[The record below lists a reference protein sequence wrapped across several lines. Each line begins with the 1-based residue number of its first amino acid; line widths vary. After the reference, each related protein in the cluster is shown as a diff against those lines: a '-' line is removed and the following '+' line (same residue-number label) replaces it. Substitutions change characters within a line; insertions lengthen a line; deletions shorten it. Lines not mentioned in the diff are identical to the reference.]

1 MNTLQRNNPLRT
13 STAKSSL
20 TPDQL
25 GQLACWALHEEA
37 ALAPKPALV
46 DSRGNGAHSDMQLSL
61 MQASATTLQPWFT
74 AMAELP
80 ERYQGLAL
88 RMQLGALGRQAE
100 ADMLRTTG
108 GINTHRGAI
117 WALGL
122 LVCSASQTDAQTDAQ
137 ADAQTVSQTNEHSLT
152 STLKNAAALARITDP
167 ALPKSDANPSK
178 GLTACR
184 QYKVT
189 GAREEAQQ
197 GFPHIHQL
205 ALPELRNS
213 RAKGEPE
220 DVARLNALLAIMSS
234 LTDTCVLSRAGM
246 EGLLEMQ
253 QGARDI
259 LQCGGFGSRAGKAR
273 FGRYEQ
279 QLLALRASAGGA
291 ADLLAATL
299 LLDRLYPQH
308 TDSPSSRLSNA
319 RAVWATTDQQ

>member
-61 MQASATTLQPWFT
+61 MQASATTLQPWFA

-100 ADMLRTTG
+100 ADMLRTTA

-122 LVCSASQTDAQTDAQ
+122 LVCAAAQTDAQ
-137 ADAQTVSQTNEHSLT
+137 AGSKNNTSSITN
-152 STLKNAAALARITDP
+152 TLQHAAALARITDP

-213 RAKGEPE
+213 RANGETE

-259 LQCGGFGSRAGKAR
+259 LQYGGFGSRAGKAR

-308 TDSPSSRLSNA
+308 TDTPSSRLSNA
-319 RAVWATTDQQ
+319 PAVWATTDQQ

>member
-1 MNTLQRNNPLRT
+1 MNTLQRNNPLLT

-37 ALAPKPALV
+37 TLAPKPALV

-61 MQASATTLQPWFT
+61 MQASATTLQPWFG

-122 LVCSASQTDAQTDAQ
+122 LVCAAAQTDAQ
-137 ADAQTVSQTNEHSLT
+137 ADAQTDIQTNGHSLT
-152 STLKNAAALARITDP
+152 SILQHAAALARLTDP
-167 ALPKSDANPSK
+167 ALPKSDAKPSK

-205 ALPELRNS
+205 ALPELRRS

-220 DVARLNALLAIMSS
+220 YVARLNSLLAIMSS

>member
-1 MNTLQRNNPLRT
+1 MNTLQQNNPLRT

-61 MQASATTLQPWFT
+61 MQTSATTLQSWFT

-88 RMQLGALGRQAE
+88 RMRLGALGRQAE

-122 LVCSASQTDAQTDAQ
+122 LVCAAARTYAQ
-137 ADAQTVSQTNEHSLT
+137 ADAQTGSQTSTCLLT
-152 STLKNAAALARITDP
+152 STLKNAAALARISDP
-167 ALPKSDANPSK
+167 ALPKSDAKPSK

-205 ALPELRNS
+205 ALPELRRS
-213 RAKGEPE
+213 RANGETE

-246 EGLLEMQ
+246 KGLLEMQ

-308 TDSPSSRLSNA
+308 TDAPSSRLSNA